1 MAAKSAPSPALQ
13 VASLELAHSFTL
25 DITQEVRHPSE
36 DAAHFCV
43 CAHQK
48 YLSVHEAQVVNFFAS
63 SFVAVNAAAE
73 AAAAFAARVAGS
85 GAGNTMFHTMRPS
98 VYKPQIHSAKIIRYS
113 IYFMTVDTVLEDSS
127 LELLVSSADL
137 TPSALI
143 FSLTVSVM
151 KDIGF
156 AGHYR
161 SLVRFVVDTEM
172 LIERVGV
179 SVVDLLRD
187 TEIV

>member
-1 MAAKSAPSPALQ
+1 M
-13 VASLELAHSFTL
+13 
-25 DITQEVRHPSE
+25 
-36 DAAHFCV
+36 
-43 CAHQK
+43 
-48 YLSVHEAQVVNFFAS
+48 VNFFAS
-63 SFVAVNAAAE
+63 SFVAANAAAA
-73 AAAAFAARVAGS
+73 AAAAFPATMAGS
-85 GAGNTMFHTMRPS
+85 GGGNILFNIMTPS
-98 VYKPQIHSAKIIRYS
+98 VYRPQIHSAKIIRYS

-137 TPSALI
+137 DPCALI
-143 FSLTVSVM
+143 FPLTVGVM

-161 SLVRFVVDTEM
+161 SLVRFVLDTEM

-187 TEIV
+187 TESV